1 MTVTT
6 PGSASCVE
14 QNGQKVLASKKYARQ
29 SQAGAIWRRL
39 RKNKGA
45 MVGLGIIII
54 LAFVSVFAD
63 LLVDYETEVVAIDIS
78 RKLLLPGPEHLLGTD
93 DLGRDIFNRLL
104 YGARFSLSVGLMAVL
119 IGMVIGT
126 TFGAIAGYFCGLAED
141 IIMRL
146 NDILSAVPGILMGII
161 IVSAL
166 GPSTLNLML
175 AIGIT
180 SIPQFVRI
188 TRASVLMVRN
198 QEYVES
204 CRAIGLSQAR
214 IIAFHILPN
223 CLSPIIV
230 QTTLRIASAIIAAS
244 TLSFLSLGVPAPAP
258 EWGGMLSIGRQY
270 VRTFPHLTLFPG
282 LAIMITVLAFNMLG
296 DGLRDS
302 LDPKLRR

>member
-1 MTVTT
+1 MTTT
-6 PGSASCVE
+6 TSSPASSLK
-14 QNGQKVLASKKYARQ
+14 QNGQKVMASQKYARR
-29 SQAGAIWRRL
+29 SQAGAVWRRL
-39 RKNKGA
+39 RQNKGA
-45 MVGLGIIII
+45 MLGLGIVSA
-54 LAFVSVFAD
+54 LALIAIFSNVF
-63 LLVDYETEVVAIDIS
+63 LDYETEVVGINIS
-78 RKLLLPGPEHLLGTD
+78 QKLLLPSLEHPFGTD
-93 DLGRDIFNRLL
+93 DLGRDILARLL
-104 YGARFSLSVGLMAVL
+104 YGARYSLSVGLVAVL
-119 IGMVIGT
+119 IGMAIGT
-126 TFGAIAGYFCGLAED
+126 TFGAIAGYYCGIAED

-146 NDILSAVPGILMGII
+146 NDILSAVPSILMGII
-161 IVSAL
+161 VVSAL
-166 GPSTLNLML
+166 GSSTFNLML

-204 CRAIGLSQAR
+204 CRAAGLSQAR

-223 CLSPIIV
+223 CMSPIIV

-244 TLSFLSLGVPAPAP
+244 TLSFLGLGVPAPAP
-258 EWGGMLSIGRQY
+258 EWGSMLSIGRQY

-302 LDPKLRR
+302 LDPKLRK